1 MTTLLLVIL
10 ITFVLAASASLI
22 HALNHAVDGYEDES
36 GFHKGSS
43 TQPAEGLAVAVSV
56 RVSEHEELDW
66 IESAHSK
73 HLPSQIPGKPIS
85 AF

>member
-10 ITFVLAASASLI
+10 IAFVLAASASLI

-36 GFHKGSS
+36 GFHKGSAP
-43 TQPAEGLAVAVSV
+43 QPADGLGLAVSI
-56 RVSEHEELDW
+56 RVSEHEELEW
-66 IESAHSK
+66 IESAHPQ
-73 HLPSQIPGKPIS
+73 HLPNQIPGKPVG

>member
-66 IESAHSK
+66 IEGAHSK
-73 HLPSQIPGKPIS
+73 HLPSQIPGKPIG

>member
-1 MTTLLLVIL
+1 MTTMLLVIL

-36 GFHKGSS
+36 GFHKGSVPQS
-43 TQPAEGLAVAVSV
+43 AEGLAVAVSV

-66 IESAHSK
+66 IENAHSK
-73 HLPSQIPGKPIS
+73 RLPSQIPGKPIG

>member
-36 GFHKGSS
+36 GFHKGSAPQS
-43 TQPAEGLAVAVSV
+43 ADGLAVAV

-73 HLPSQIPGKPIS
+73 RLASQIPGKPIG